1 MIFCNASHETSRNN
15 SKDEM
20 GKLDATKIVATVSM
34 TSHSLNVTTTT
45 TNNKKKETVEDIDV
59 NNKKDNH
66 VENEVMK

>member
-1 MIFCNASHETSRNN
+1 
-15 SKDEM
+15 M